1 MQKLINLIK
10 LHISMI
16 TQFIFKNI
24 SSAHST
30 PSIKKTTTSEGK
42 FRCNPPKHVLEN
54 DEKCLSIV
62 LYFFGVLSCHTTTCD
77 FSLFE
82 DYIMMMI

>member
-1 MQKLINLIK
+1 MIFAYFFKSTQ
-10 LHISMI
+10 HIFL
-16 TQFIFKNI
+16 TFKC
-24 SSAHST
+24 T
-30 PSIKKTTTSEGK
+30 FQPLKPQREVK
-42 FRCNPPKHVLEN
+42 FQCNPPKHVLEN